1 MTTGF
6 TKKIKLI
13 VGAIPVEKSSLSD
26 TPHFSFPETLV
37 YFNSLCFVPQNDS
50 I

>member
-13 VGAIPVEKSSLSD
+13 VDAIPVEKSYLNG
-26 TPHFSFPETLV
+26 TPHFQ
-37 YFNSLCFVPQNDS
+37 SLDKLANFKLFEFRHINL
-50 I
+50 

>member
-13 VGAIPVEKSSLSD
+13 IDANPVEKSSLND
-26 TPHFSFPETLV
+26 APHFQ
-37 YFNSLCFVPQNDS
+37 SLDKIANFKLFEFRH
-50 I
+50 IKL